1 MFERAPFHNCPACR
15 AKATFGI
22 LSAGGDSVRRRCT
35 ACRYAHNEILPV
47 PDKKVI
53 YLDQPAISGIFKVK
67 SGIRRAGDRNFA
79 TWERVERAVN
89 RVSLLQRA
97 IFPQSSIHRDETIV
111 WQHGNELTIAHEMLG
126 GETKFKDHYDIEL
139 DQVLKFARAYIDKTQ
154 PQVSFDVD
162 DILEGHRNSWLPDLH
177 ITVDMDWSAIADD
190 VKARADSTVPEWR
203 SLYNFWKDKKLTF
216 EQVLS
221 HELNSFRTAK
231 VGAVDSI
238 RTKLDAAI
246 DAGNAYEAL
255 NVSHYPVVREVNALK
270 RMFAASGV
278 PSDQLGNAVTTF
290 WDWQGNKAMP
300 VHRISAYL
308 FAAIARKL
316 ATGQKRLPTRGMS
329 NDIVAIS
336 TYGPYVDAMFLD
348 NECAALLSEE
358 PLKSEIGITAHI
370 FSLNS
375 AEVFLEYLASLADS
389 TPREIREEAIEIY
402 GIE

>member
-1 MFERAPFHNCPACR
+1 
-15 AKATFGI
+15 
-22 LSAGGDSVRRRCT
+22 
-35 ACRYAHNEILPV
+35 
-47 PDKKVI
+47 
-53 YLDQPAISGIFKVK
+53 
-67 SGIRRAGDRNFA
+67 
-79 TWERVERAVN
+79 VN

-126 GETKFKDHYDIEL
+126 GETKFQNHHDIEL
-139 DQVLKFARAYIDKTQ
+139 DQVLTFARAYIDKTQ
-154 PQVSFDVD
+154 PHVSFDVD
-162 DILEGHRNSWLPDLH
+162 DILEGDRNSWLPDLH
-177 ITVDMDWSAIADD
+177 ITVDMDWTAIADD
-190 VKARADSTVPEWR
+190 VKARADSAVPEWN
-203 SLYNFWKDKKLTF
+203 SLYNFWKDKKPTF
-216 EQVLS
+216 EQVLA

-238 RTKLDAAI
+238 RAKLDAAI

-255 NVSHYPVVREVNALK
+255 NVAHYPVVREVNALK
-270 RMFAASGV
+270 RMFLESGA

-316 ATGQKRLPTRGMS
+316 AAGQKRLPTRGMS

-358 PLKSEIGITAHI
+358 PLKTEIGITANI

-375 AEVFLEYLASLADS
+375 VDVFLEYLTSLADS
-389 TPREIREEAIEIY
+389 TPREIREKATEIY
-402 GIE
+402 GVE